1 MTARERPAGSDG
13 PLAQLIVALQTLP
26 GIGARSAQRLAHHLL
41 QMDSERLRDLLDA
54 IEQAR
59 AHLRACERCNTWSL
73 TPVCDTC
80 SDGSRDRKQL
90 CVVEQPADQISLE
103 SSKTYRG
110 LYYVLMGRLNP
121 IEGRGPRDL
130 QFARLLNRAL
140 EPEVEEVI
148 LATSFTAEGEATA
161 HYLGELLKARGK
173 AVSRLARGVPIGSEL
188 EYLDAGTL
196 AYALLDRRPG

>member
-1 MTARERPAGSDG
+1 MPARERSTGSDG
-13 PLAQLIVALQTLP
+13 PLAHLILALQTLP

-41 QMDSERLRDLLDA
+41 QLEADRLRGFLDA

-59 AHLRACERCNTWSL
+59 LHLRACERCNTWSL

-80 SDGSRDRKQL
+80 SDPSRDPRQL

-103 SSKTYRG
+103 SSQTYRG
-110 LYYVLMGRLNP
+110 FYFVLMGRLNP

-130 QFARLLNRAL
+130 QFERLLSRAL
-140 EPEVEEVI
+140 EPKVEEVI

-173 AVSRLARGVPIGSEL
+173 TVSRLARGVPIGSEL